1 MISEITNKGCYA
13 TLIAVFAAGLLS
25 GGISWQHLI
34 LPAFFLIVSIVLNIK
49 NIKFNFNSVLITIV
63 FLSGMFSLAF
73 TSADKQNAIHEFMKI
88 IIFAL
93 AFYAGTAADKKTVLN
108 AIIMI
113 GAAAAVSGIMGYCNI
128 LRIDE
133 FIFNDRTFY
142 RLQSFIKYANITA
155 VVLGCAYF
163 ALIDAYGENSKPC
176 IPYVGACL
184 LTAFYLTISK
194 AAIPLFLIVGAAWS
208 MHGKKYAGYFL
219 LQNFVCLIFAAG
231 IILLARKHY
240 YSIALI
246 AAVACIA
253 AAGKISSRVKTDRR
267 SIRLVLLSIAALG
280 TVSVVVYAK
289 NTDIFA
295 TLVSRFVYS
304 RDALKLLKDNPIL
317 GIGAGGWRY
326 YQYGVQS
333 VGYSVNYVHNGVIQL
348 WLDYGITGFAGITA
362 IFAGSAVCALRKKE
376 YTMLCML
383 LFILLHSALD
393 IDFSAGIIL
402 VICGLITG
410 QLTDSR
416 QSFGCKPFAAAVLA
430 ASVLFVC
437 YSCAEY
443 AVRSRFESAYL
454 KEDYPSALRY
464 AHALEMLC
472 PADSKL
478 KVSIA
483 ALDDS
488 AAEEYMEKAVSLSPL
503 DMEIYLKY
511 INYKIDN
518 NRPADIYELA
528 DRLIGM
534 APKQE
539 TTYVKVRD
547 FAEKAYKNDLC
558 NLSEYERTIDL
569 TERRMEEERVINRNK
584 LLGEITE

>member
-1 MISEITNKGCYA
+1 MRMSKKHYTTA
-13 TLIAVFAAGLLS
+13 AAVLTAGVFS
-25 GGISWQHLI
+25 GGISWHC
-34 LPAFFLIVSIVLNIK
+34 LIVPAVLLIISAALNLK
-49 NIKFNFNSVLITIV
+49 NLKFSRDSLLIMAVL
-63 FLSGMFSLAF
+63 LSGVISSAAAN
-73 TSADKQNAIHEFMKI
+73 ADKQNAIHEFMKI

-108 AIIMI
+108 AIILT

-133 FIFNDRTFY
+133 FVFNDRTFY

-163 ALIDAYGENSKPC
+163 ALIDAYGENSKPY

-194 AAIPLFLIVGAAWS
+194 AAIPLFLIVGAVWIAL
-208 MHGKKYAGYFL
+208 GKKHAGYFL
-219 LQNFVCLIFAAG
+219 LQNFICIIFAAG

-246 AAVACIA
+246 AAAAGIA
-253 AAGKISSRVKTDRR
+253 AAGKIGAGVNMSRR

-280 TVSVVVYAK
+280 AVSVAVYAK

-295 TLVSRFVYS
+295 TLISRFIYS

-326 YQYGVQS
+326 YQYGIQS
-333 VGYSVNYVHNGVIQL
+333 TGYSVNYVHNGVIQL
-348 WLDYGITGFAGITA
+348 WLDYGIAGFAGIAA
-362 IFAGSAVCALRKKE
+362 IFAGSAVRAFGKKE
-376 YTMLCML
+376 YTLLCML
-383 LFILLHSALD
+383 LFILLHAALD
-393 IDFSAGIIL
+393 IDFNAGIIL

-410 QLTDSR
+410 QLTDGR
-416 QSFGCKPFAAAVLA
+416 RSFGCKPFAAAVLA
-430 ASVLFVC
+430 ASALFVC

-454 KEDYPSALRY
+454 KEDYQSALRY
-464 AHALEMLC
+464 AHALERLC

-483 ALDDS
+483 ALDDG
-488 AAEEYMEKAVSLSPL
+488 AAEEYMKKAVSLSPL

-518 NRPADIYELA
+518 NLPSDIYEFA

-547 FAEKAYKNDLC
+547 FAGKAYKNGLC
-558 NLSEYERTIDL
+558 SLSEYERTIDL
-569 TERRMEEERVINRNK
+569 ADRRMEEERVINRNK
-584 LLGEITE
+584 LLGEITK